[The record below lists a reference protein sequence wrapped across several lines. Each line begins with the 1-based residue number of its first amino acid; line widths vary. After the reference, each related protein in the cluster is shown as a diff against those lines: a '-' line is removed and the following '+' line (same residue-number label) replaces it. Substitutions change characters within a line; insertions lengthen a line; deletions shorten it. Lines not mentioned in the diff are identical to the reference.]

1 MLIRDKRMTNVPLI
15 ASFLAGI
22 TTFLSPCVLPLIP
35 AYLSF
40 ITGYSLDELKEGER
54 NLKPLLRR
62 SATHRQALIL
72 NTVFFVS
79 GFTVVF
85 ILLGAS
91 ATYLG
96 SFLKEKRDFLRIIGG
111 IVIILLGLHLTGI
124 YRFKFLYQEKRIH
137 LKSKPLGYI
146 GSFIAGLAF
155 ASGWTPCVGPILSS
169 ILILASTQE
178 TVTKGIILLFAYS
191 LGLGIP
197 FFLVVLA
204 VNRFLLLF
212 AKAKKFI
219 RSTEIIAGVILIFLG
234 ILLVTNRLH
243 LLQL

>member
-1 MLIRDKRMTNVPLI
+1 MTNVPLI

-54 NLKPLLRR
+54 NLKPL
-62 SATHRQALIL
+62 IF
-72 NTVFFVS
+72 NTAFFVS
-79 GFTVVF
+79 GFTVIF
-85 ILLGAS
+85 TLFGAS
-91 ATYLG
+91 ATYFG
-96 SFLKEKRDFLRIIGG
+96 SLLAEKRELLRIIGG
-111 IVIILLGLHLTGI
+111 TIIIVFGLHLTGI
-124 YRFKFLYQEKRIH
+124 YRLKFLYQEKRVH
-137 LKSKPLGYI
+137 LRNKPLGYL

-155 ASGWTPCVGPILSS
+155 ASGWTPCVGPVLSS

-178 TVTKGIILLFAYS
+178 TVTKGIILLFVYS

-204 VNRFLLLF
+204 VNRFLLIF
-212 AKAKKFI
+212 AKAKKII
-219 RSTEIIAGVILIFLG
+219 RSTEIIAGVILILLG

-243 LLQL
+243 LLQV